1 MMRACSTRSLEL
13 SLPQRPLLAVAPQPP
28 CATYPMTQILATTG
42 DLSDMDTPDCDDDD
56 DDDDAAYPL
65 CHTNTL
71 CTCHSM
77 YFHVTPDATHPL
89 HDLHVLLISP

>member
-1 MMRACSTRSLEL
+1 MESS
-13 SLPQRPLLAVAPQPP
+13 
-28 CATYPMTQILATTG
+28 
-42 DLSDMDTPDCDDDD
+42 DCDADD

-77 YFHVTPDATHPL
+77 YFHVTPDTTHPL
-89 HDLHVLLISP
+89 HDLHVLLMSP